1 MKLNRK
7 DSPKVYT
14 DLRPLSVKS
23 LARGEQRAA
32 RERAAWTIATCLWI
46 IAAVAIIRAVNS

>member
-7 DSPKVYT
+7 NSPKVYT

-32 RERAAWTIATCLWI
+32 RERAAWTVATCLWI
-46 IAAVAIIRAVNS
+46 IAAVAVIKAVNS

>member
-7 DSPKVYT
+7 NSPKVYT

-32 RERAAWTIATCLWI
+32 RERAGWTIATCLWI
-46 IAAVAIIRAVNS
+46 IAVVAIIRAVNS

>member
-7 DSPKVYT
+7 NSPKVYRNFRT
-14 DLRPLSVKS
+14 AGAERL
-23 LARGEQRAA
+23 AA
-32 RERAAWTIATCLWI
+32 RERSAWTIATCLWI

>member
-14 DLRPLSVKS
+14 DLRPLSQARLV
-23 LARGEQRAA
+23 RGEAGEAWRLWMLVISFGFIAVAA
-32 RERAAWTIATCLWI
+32 IVS
-46 IAAVAIIRAVNS
+46 AAVGS

>member
-14 DLRPLSVKS
+14 DLRPLSVES

-32 RERAAWTIATCLWI
+32 RERSAWTIATCLWI
-46 IAAVAIIRAVNS
+46 IAIVAIIKAVNS